1 MVNIADNTGAKLAQ
15 VFKVLGGS
23 KKRYAQLG
31 EIVVVS
37 IKTAEPRKMV
47 KKKKSITPW
56 WSGKKNAFRR
66 KDGSYVRFDENAV
79 VLLDKAKHEPLGKNF
94 RADSE
99 RNSRKRI

>member
-47 KKKKSITPW
+47 KKKEVHHALVVRQ
-56 WSGKKNAFRR
+56 KKRFQEKRR
-66 KDGSYVRFDENAV
+66 V
-79 VLLDKAKHEPLGKNF
+79 VCPV
-94 RADSE
+94 
-99 RNSRKRI
+99 